1 MWSFHHPARIEQVEG
16 ALRAAGR
23 HIPTGGSTL
32 VVTTPGGLRRGWADE
47 VRAGIDGAAAAY
59 GEVASE
65 PDLDDLDRAIERLRP
80 QSFSAIVAV
89 GGGSVL
95 DTAKVLACML
105 PARGLSLQAVLREGA
120 AYPAESIPTVA
131 IPTTA
136 GSGAEVTPFATV
148 WDRREGRKR
157 SFASTHCLPRVVLLD
172 PALTLSLSESDTLYP
187 ALDAISHALESLW
200 NRNRSP
206 LTRAFAVEALR
217 LLSRALAG
225 VLADPGDVRHR
236 AAMQEGSLLAGLA
249 ISHTRTALA
258 HSISYPLTLH
268 HGVPHGL
275 ACSFTLV
282 ALIDRC
288 RALLDAEA
296 GPDLVTSVRSLLD
309 RLALPSRLASYVG
322 ADEVTA
328 LTGDML
334 EPERASNF
342 IESADER
349 LVEAVL
355 TESLHR

>member
-1 MWSFHHPARIEQVEG
+1 MWSFHHPARIEQVDG

-23 HIPTGGSTL
+23 YIPGDVATL
-32 VVTTPGGLRRGWADE
+32 VVTSPGGQRRGWADE
-47 VRAGIDGAAAAY
+47 VRAGIAGAAATFS
-59 GEVASE
+59 EVASE
-65 PDLDDLDRAIERLRP
+65 PDLDDLDRMIERLRP

-105 PARGLSLQAVLREGA
+105 PVRGLSLHAVLREGS
-120 AYPAESIPTVA
+120 AYPTDSIPAVV

-157 SFASTHCLPRVVLLD
+157 SFASPNCLPRVVLLD
-172 PALTLSLSESDTLYP
+172 PALTLSLSEADTLYP

-200 NRNRSP
+200 NHNRTP

-217 LLSRALAG
+217 LLARALPG
-225 VLADPGDVRHR
+225 VLADPRDLRHR

-258 HSISYPLTLH
+258 HSISYPLTIH

-275 ACSFTLV
+275 ACSVTLV

-288 RALLDAEA
+288 RALLDEEA
-296 GPDLVTSVRSLLD
+296 GAHVVTSVRDLLGG
-309 RLALPSRLASYVG
+309 LALPSRLLSYVG
-322 ADEVTA
+322 ADEVYA

-334 EPERASNF
+334 EAERASNF
-342 IESADER
+342 VESADQGI
-349 LVEAVL
+349 VEAIL
-355 TESLHR
+355 TESLRR